1 MAANEGTEGTEGTQG
16 TRPAIDWQRAEES
29 AEFKELVASKRR
41 FVVPA
46 TVFFLAWFLAF
57 ILLAGYARDF
67 MGERITGGLT
77 VGYVLALTQFVM
89 VWVLAFVYIRTA
101 ARVYD
106 PLAKRAADEAF
117 AYGQGGEDDRRAPV
131 AQQRP
136 DGRSVAD
143 GDAGA
148 VASRETPR

>member
-1 MAANEGTEGTEGTQG
+1 MTATEGTQG
-16 TRPAIDWQRAEES
+16 TSRGVDWERAENS
-29 AEFKELVASKRR
+29 PEFQELVTRRRR

-46 TVFFLAWFLAF
+46 TIFFLVWFLGF
-57 ILLAGYARDF
+57 ILLAGYAQDF

-117 AYGQGGEDDRRAPV
+117 EYGLGGDDDRRA
-131 AQQRP
+131 
-136 DGRSVAD
+136 RSVAPEAGRPVAD
-143 GDAGA
+143 GQAGA
-148 VASRETPR
+148 VAARETGR